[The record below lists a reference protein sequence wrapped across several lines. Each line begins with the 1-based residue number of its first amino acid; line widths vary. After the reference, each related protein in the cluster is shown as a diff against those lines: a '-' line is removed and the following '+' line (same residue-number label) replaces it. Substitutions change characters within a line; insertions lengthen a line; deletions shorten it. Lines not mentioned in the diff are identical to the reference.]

1 MQWYDILIPSADIP
15 SFSQLSFLF
24 TAVKKYRPS
33 NFLSSL
39 IELYQF
45 FPSIWCVWK
54 CCKNYFCWS
63 FYYEHHVN
71 GDRPPCTGF
80 VSTPNCKKKCE
91 IGYTASY
98 GEDKHY
104 DKKAYSIAQNLDEI
118 RREMVENGLV
128 EAVFTIYENLLR
140 YEWVN

>member
-1 MQWYDILIPSADIP
+1 MNYI
-15 SFSQLSFLF
+15 
-24 TAVKKYRPS
+24 
-33 NFLSSL
+33 N
-39 IELYQF
+39 F
-45 FPSIWCVWK
+45 FPVFDVCENAAKIIFVDRSTMI
-54 CCKNYFCWS
+54 
-63 FYYEHHVN
+63 HVN